1 LALEWYFAPLIVF
14 TLVLARVSGL
24 VMTAPLLMSAEIP
37 LQVRGFLTVAI
48 AALLT
53 PGQLTVPI
61 DYPRDL
67 AAYGMLIGGELWL
80 GMFLGAGVMII
91 LAGVQI
97 AGQLISQL
105 SGMSLADVFNPGFDS
120 EVPLVAHLLYLTTL
134 AVFLLIDGHRYLMG
148 ALLNTFATIPL
159 GGGRMPATLS
169 ETIATLLTESFSLG
183 IRAAAP
189 AMVALL
195 LATVLLGLIS
205 RTIPQINVMVVGF
218 GVNSL
223 ITLGMLAISMS
234 SMVYVFQD
242 SFTPTI
248 DELVST
254 LQTSAAATGA
264 LPAAER

>member
-1 LALEWYFAPLIVF
+1 MPLDWYFAPLIVF
-14 TLVLARVSGL
+14 TLVLSRVSGL

-37 LQVRGFLTVAI
+37 LQIRGLLTVAI

-53 PGQLTVPI
+53 PTQFGAAI

-67 AAYGMLIGGELWL
+67 VGYAVLIGGELLL
-80 GMFLGAGVMII
+80 GMVLGAGVMIV

-148 ALLNTFATIPL
+148 ALLDTFATIPP
-159 GGGRMPATLS
+159 GGGRLPATLA
-169 ETIATLLTESFSLG
+169 ETIAALLTESFSLG

-189 AMVALL
+189 AMAALL

-223 ITLGMLAISMS
+223 ITLGMLAISLS
-234 SMVYVFQD
+234 SMVFVFQD
-242 SFTPTI
+242 AFTPAI
-248 DELVST
+248 DEIIQSLN
-254 LQTSAAATGA
+254 AATN
-264 LPAAER
+264 R

>member
-1 LALEWYFAPLIVF
+1 MSLDSLYFGPFIVF

-37 LQVRGFLTVAI
+37 LQVRAFLTVAV

-53 PGQLTVPI
+53 PAQLASPV
-61 DYPRDL
+61 DYPTDL
-67 AAYGMLIGGELWL
+67 VGYAVLVGTELLL
-80 GMFLGAGVMII
+80 GMVLGAGVMIT

-97 AGQLISQL
+97 TGQLISQL

-120 EVPLVAHLLYLTTL
+120 EVPLIAHLMYLTTL

-148 ALLNTFATIPL
+148 ALLGTFRTIEL
-159 GGGRMPATLS
+159 GGARLPDSMS
-169 ETIATLLTESFSLG
+169 ETVSVLLSESFSLG

-189 AMVALL
+189 AMIALL

-218 GVNSL
+218 GINSM
-223 ITLGMLAISMS
+223 ITLGVVAISLG
-234 SMVYVFQD
+234 SMVFVFQEA
-242 SFTPTI
+242 FEPAI
-248 DELVST
+248 DAIVET
-254 LQTSAAATGA
+254 LEAAAATTS
-264 LPAAER
+264 R

>member
-1 LALEWYFAPLIVF
+1 MSLDWYFAPLIVF
-14 TLVLARVSGL
+14 TLVLSRISGL

-37 LQVRGFLTVAI
+37 LQVRGLLTVAI

-53 PGQLTVPI
+53 PTQLSAPVE
-61 DYPRDL
+61 YPRDL
-67 AAYGMLIGGELWL
+67 AAYGVLIGCELWL
-80 GMFLGAGVMII
+80 GMFLGAGLMII

-189 AMVALL
+189 AMAALL

-205 RTIPQINVMVVGF
+205 RTIPQINVLVVGF

-223 ITLGMLAISMS
+223 ITLGMLAISLS

-242 SFTPTI
+242 SFTPAI
-248 DELVST
+248 DQIIET
-254 LQTSAAATGA
+254 LHAASN
-264 LPAAER
+264 R

>member
-1 LALEWYFAPLIVF
+1 
-14 TLVLARVSGL
+14 
-24 VMTAPLLMSAEIP
+24 
-37 LQVRGFLTVAI
+37 
-48 AALLT
+48 
-53 PGQLTVPI
+53 
-61 DYPRDL
+61 
-67 AAYGMLIGGELWL
+67 
-80 GMFLGAGVMII
+80 
-91 LAGVQI
+91 
-97 AGQLISQL
+97 
-105 SGMSLADVFNPGFDS
+105 MSLADVFNPGFDS

-159 GGGRMPATLS
+159 GGGRMPAILA
-169 ETIATLLTESFSLG
+169 ETITTLLTESFSLG

-223 ITLGMLAISMS
+223 ITLGMLAMSLS

-242 SFTPTI
+242 SFKPAI
-248 DELVST
+248 DQIIET
-254 LQTSAAATGA
+254 LHAASN
-264 LPAAER
+264 R

>member
-1 LALEWYFAPLIVF
+1 MSFDWYFAPLIVF
-14 TLVLARVSGL
+14 TLVLSRISGL
-24 VMTAPLLMSAEIP
+24 VMTAPMLMSAEIP
-37 LQVRGFLTVAI
+37 LQVRGFLTVAT
-48 AALLT
+48 AVLLT
-53 PGQLTVPI
+53 PTQLGAAI

-67 AAYGMLIGGELWL
+67 AGYGVLISGELFLGMLL
-80 GMFLGAGVMII
+80 GSGVMII
-91 LAGVQI
+91 LSGVQI

-205 RTIPQINVMVVGF
+205 RTIPQINVLVVGF

-223 ITLGMLAISMS
+223 LTLGMLAISMS

-242 SFTPTI
+242 SFTPAI
-248 DELVST
+248 DQIIET
-254 LQTSAAATGA
+254 LHAASN
-264 LPAAER
+264 R